1 MLQGEHSAI
10 LSTFIKLPVVIKTFI
25 LFIFEWPIYT
35 GLTEITFLCS
45 KNSLNWTRKYLSISG
60 VPVSTQWE
68 PNGHHYPIQIAQ
80 FALSHYS
87 KYLRDGEPDRL
98 VLMTGKEDDI
108 EDWSQD
114 GKTFL
119 RSMWDKSRLSEVLEF
134 RSSSGNIA
142 EIMEF

>member
-1 MLQGEHSAI
+1 MQRCS
-10 LSTFIKLPVVIKTFI
+10 FINF
-25 LFIFEWPIYT
+25 
-35 GLTEITFLCS
+35 
-45 KNSLNWTRKYLSISG
+45 ISG

-134 RSSSGNIA
+134 RSSSGNIT

>member
-1 MLQGEHSAI
+1 MTLNY
-10 LSTFIKLPVVIKTFI
+10 FCVKT
-25 LFIFEWPIYT
+25 LRLCHIY
-35 GLTEITFLCS
+35 LTSILCS
-45 KNSLNWTRKYLSISG
+45 KSSLNGTHKYLLISG

-87 KYLRDGEPDRL
+87 KYLRDREPDRL

-134 RSSSGNIA
+134 RSSSGNIYIFEA
-142 EIMEF
+142 SLNESLHFCNRS